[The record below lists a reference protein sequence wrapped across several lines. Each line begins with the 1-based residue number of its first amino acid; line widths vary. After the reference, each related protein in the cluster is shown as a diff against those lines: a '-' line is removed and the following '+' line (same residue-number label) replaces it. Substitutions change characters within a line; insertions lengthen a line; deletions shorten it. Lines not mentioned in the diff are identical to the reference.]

1 MDTKIKWKA
10 KKNSEKFDKIINVDS
25 TFEILPLTHKIT
37 CFEAINVLQSDRITP
52 VDCDVFDGK
61 KLIYLFYGI
70 PAYEIAQG
78 IGSRKDFSYYPV
90 CFLIKHDNITLG
102 NVFPFDSGAFKE
114 GLYKTYMN
122 DKMQLYD
129 FALKADINYIRNF
142 ISTFYD
148 SNEDYYKGKT
158 KNDLSKLEYEPVID
172 YYIDSYIK
180 MITKTEETKI
190 DARAHTIE
198 IITEDSIP
206 LKENLMAIFAP
217 KDFFR
222 KYTEFKKYCENNI
235 EIIEYNTFNFD
246 TPSSYNAIIK
256 NLVYEFLE
264 RKKLL

>member
-1 MDTKIKWKA
+1 MDTKISWEA
-10 KKNSEKFDKIINVDS
+10 QKNSKNFDKIIKVDS
-25 TFEILPLTHKIT
+25 TFKALPLTHKIT
-37 CFEAINVLQSDRITP
+37 CFEAIDVLQSDCIIP
-52 VDCDVFDGK
+52 VDCDVFYGK

-78 IGSRKDFSYYPV
+78 IGSRKDFSYFPV
-90 CFLIKHDNITLG
+90 CFLLRHDNITLG

-114 GLYKTYMN
+114 GLYNTYMN
-122 DKMQLYD
+122 NKMQLYD
-129 FALKADINYIRNF
+129 FALKADIDYIRNF

-148 SNEDYYKGKT
+148 SNRDYYKGNT
-158 KNDLSKLEYEPVID
+158 KEMVFKLNYEPVID

-198 IITEDSIP
+198 IITENPIP
-206 LKENLMAIFAP
+206 LKENLIAIFAP
-217 KDFFR
+217 RDFFR
-222 KYTEFKKYCENNI
+222 KFTGFKKYCGNNI

-246 TPSSYNAIIK
+246 PPSSYNAIIK

-264 RKKLL
+264 REKLL